1 MKLKEKKKHKKGG
14 TNKTRIS
21 SHIFVLSL
29 QDFRFSFIKDNAL
42 QFVGKK
48 VFFF

>member
-1 MKLKEKKKHKKGG
+1 MKLKEKKTYKKGG

-29 QDFRFSFIKDNAL
+29 TVAATRFLFFIYKR
-42 QFVGKK
+42 
-48 VFFF
+48 